1 MSKGE
6 GKLRVHLVTGAA
18 SGIGAAAIRQLLSR
32 GDRVCAADWKEV
44 PLDGIAKKDL
54 ARLKTVTCDVS
65 IEADCKRAVAETV
78 AAFGGLHGLIH
89 FAGIHSV
96 KTWEELDAAEFA
108 RLYAVNVTG
117 SFLMAQAAAQH
128 MKEHGGGAIVLTGST
143 STIAAGV
150 GGEGRGGMAYTSTKG
165 AIVALNRGLAK
176 SLGRYGIRVN
186 AVSPGATTTAMTS
199 NYTKEAIADAG
210 RRSPLGRIGRPEEI
224 AAVAIFLASDA
235 ASYMT
240 GEIVNAN
247 GGSSFGH

>member
-1 MSKGE
+1 MSKGN
-6 GKLRVHLVTGAA
+6 GTTKVHLVTGAG
-18 SGIGAAAIRQLLSR
+18 SGIGAAAIRLLLADGAS
-32 GDRVCAADWKEV
+32 VCAADWKEV
-44 PLDGIAKKDL
+44 PLDGIAQKDL
-54 ARLKTVTCDVS
+54 ARLKTVKCDVS
-65 IEADCKRAVAETV
+65 KEADCKRAVAETV
-78 AAFGGLHGLIH
+78 AAFGGLHSLIH

-128 MKEHGGGAIVLTGST
+128 MKENGGGAIVLTGST
-143 STIAAGV
+143 STISSGV
-150 GGEGRGGMAYTSTKG
+150 GGEGRGGMAYTCTKG

-176 SLGRYGIRVN
+176 SLGQYAIRVN

-199 NYTKEAIADAG
+199 SYTKEAIADVG

-240 GEIVNAN
+240 GEIVNSN
-247 GGSSFGH
+247 GGSSFGT

>member
-1 MSKGE
+1 MSKDND
-6 GKLRVHLVTGAA
+6 KTKVHLVTGAG
-18 SGIGAAAIRQLLSR
+18 SGIGAAAIRQLLGD

-44 PLDGIAKKDL
+44 PVDGIAKKDL
-54 ARLKTVTCDVS
+54 SRLKTVKCDVS
-65 IEADCKRAVAETV
+65 NEADCKRAVAEAVT
-78 AAFGGLHGLIH
+78 AFGGLDSLIH

-143 STIAAGV
+143 STISSGV
-150 GGEGRGGMAYTSTKG
+150 GGEGRGGMAYTCTKG

-199 NYTKEAIADAG
+199 NYTKEAIADVG

-240 GEIVNAN
+240 GEIVNSN
-247 GGSSFGH
+247 GGSSFGI

>member
-1 MSKGE
+1 MSKGNGE
-6 GKLRVHLVTGAA
+6 TKVYLVTGAA
-18 SGIGAAAIRQLLSR
+18 SGIGAAALRQLLA
-32 GDRVCAADWKEV
+32 GGERVCAADRQEI

-54 ARLKTVTCDVS
+54 ARLKTVRCDVS
-65 IEADCKRAVAETV
+65 NEADCKRAVAETV
-78 AAFGGLHGLIH
+78 AAFGGLHSLIH

-96 KTWEELDAAEFA
+96 KTWEELNGAEFA
-108 RLYAVNVTG
+108 RLYAVNVIG
-117 SFLMAQAAAQH
+117 SFLMAQAAARH
-128 MKEHGGGAIVLTGST
+128 MKENGGGTIVLTGST

-176 SLGRYGIRVN
+176 SLGPYGIRVN
-186 AVSPGATTTAMTS
+186 AVSPGSTTTAMTA
-199 NYTKEAIADAG
+199 NYSKAAIEDVG

-240 GEIVNAN
+240 GEIVNVN
-247 GGSSFGH
+247 GGGSFGI